1 MCMCVH
7 VCVIPV
13 NWRKLTATSAYV
25 QDDSLLFLLPP
36 VLGPDSPPSPT
47 CSSAFNLHCSSTSR
61 QIQPPFS
68 LTSSLCGLHHILGND
83 TTLPPSSPVLS
94 LKGICSA
101 ANQLCLSEKLSVEP
115 KLLPSFPI
123 STVPGGLKATETY
136 SQPGG
141 FKTAD
146 IYCLTVLEAGT
157 QKLTCQQG
165 HALQHL
171 WRLQGR
177 LIPCCFQPLVIT
189 VGPWST
195 ASSLQTLRL
204 SSPAVGPAPP
214 CLHAASSSV
223 CVSVSKCPSS
233 SKKNSSIG
241 LGLTL
246 MISF

>member
-47 CSSAFNLHCSSTSR
+47 FSSAFNLHCSSTSR

-123 STVPGGLKATETY
+123 STVPGGLKSNRNLFQTRGLQNSRHLLSHSSGGWNSKINVSAGPRTSAPLKAPGETH
-136 SQPGG
+136 SLLLPASGDNCRSLVHS
-141 FKTAD
+141 FITPNSAS
-146 IYCLTVLEAGT
+146 V
-157 QKLTCQQG
+157 
-165 HALQHL
+165 
-171 WRLQGR
+171 
-177 LIPCCFQPLVIT
+177 IPCGWPCTSV
-189 VGPWST
+189 
-195 ASSLQTLRL
+195 SSCSILL
-204 SSPAVGPAPP
+204 
-214 CLHAASSSV
+214 CV
-223 CVSVSKCPSS
+223 CVCV
-233 SKKNSSIG
+233 
-241 LGLTL
+241 
-246 MISF
+246 